1 MKSIKV
7 KELALDLLFAVVG
20 SALVGAAISIFTV
33 PNDIAPGGVSG
44 LATAL
49 AYITPIHVSVWNLIM
64 NVPLLLGAW
73 KLLGRHS
80 LIFTL
85 ISTALLSLFIE
96 LFDILLP
103 GYTNNVLLASVFGG
117 VLSGLGVGILFLRG
131 LSTGGTDLAAL
142 MLHKAFPNV
151 PNGTLLLL
159 ADATVVLIAVCIFR
173 DIEVALYSTITIYVS
188 SKVIDALAQGV
199 DYAKVIYVITS
210 EGEKVNAALC
220 EHTDRGT
227 TVIPAFG
234 GYTKNN
240 KQVIITVT
248 RRNVLSQTLRVI
260 KQADPRAFTFVTDST
275 EVHGEGFKLDE

>member
-1 MKSIKV
+1 MKNLSV
-7 KELALDLLFAVVG
+7 KELLLDLFYAVIG
-20 SALVGAAISIFTV
+20 SALVGAAVSVFTV

-49 AYITPIHVSVWNLIM
+49 AYVSPIHVSAWNLIM

-80 LIFTL
+80 LVFTL

-96 LFDILLP
+96 LSDRLVP
-103 GYTNNVLLASVFGG
+103 GYTNNVLLASLAGG
-117 VLSGLGVGILFLRG
+117 VMSGLGIGILFLRG

-173 DIEVALYSTITIYVS
+173 DIEVALYSTITIYIS

-199 DYAKVIYVITS
+199 DYAKVIYVITA

-220 EHTDRGT
+220 TQTDRGT

-234 GYTKNN
+234 GYTQDN

-260 KQADPRAFTFVTDST
+260 RQADPRAFTFVTDST